1 MTTVPILMI
10 WYYFRMFNR
19 ALDVLCW
26 ASSRFCIY
34 SLLIE
39 NLWLPHLI
47 LPPVTFYHCIG
58 TRIHKLEIHEGGL
71 RLLMDPLVV
80 ETIRLR
86 RKYEESGLP
95 DLHGHGHGLVARL
108 RPSNLADLR

>member
-39 NLWLPHLI
+39 NPWLPHLI
-47 LPPVTFYHCIG
+47 SPPVTFYHCTG

-80 ETIRLR
+80 ETIRLG
-86 RKYEESGLP
+86 RKYEEFGLP
-95 DLHGHGHGLVARL
+95 DLPKSTWTWTWPGG
-108 RPSNLADLR
+108 

>member
-10 WYYFRMFNR
+10 WYFRMFNR

-39 NLWLPHLI
+39 NPWLPHLI
-47 LPPVTFYHCIG
+47 FPPVTFYHCIG

-80 ETIRLR
+80 ETIRLG
-86 RKYEESGLP
+86 RKSLGCQIYP
-95 DLHGHGHGLVARL
+95 RVHGHDLVARL
-108 RPSNLADLR
+108 RPSNLAGLR